1 MQPPHH
7 MKVPSVPHPPPTPVV
22 GVWARNKQSI
32 ADHTEDLY
40 EKRDKN
46 FFGTKMLLY
55 SSHLRLFDF
64 ETYNFHNTFPVIT
77 ALGGCI
83 PERRP
88 GNQEG

>member
-1 MQPPHH
+1 
-7 MKVPSVPHPPPTPVV
+7 MKVPSVPHPPPTSVV

-32 ADHTEDLY
+32 TDHTEDLY

-55 SSHLRLFDF
+55 SSRLRLFDF
-64 ETYNFHNTFPVIT
+64 ETYNFHNIFPVTI

-88 GNQEG
+88 DNQEG